1 MNRKRDRWL
10 KRGLEW
16 LLRPFF
22 HRPRL
27 SLQEIVAEGPRR
39 ILIVRQHNQMGDM
52 LCAVP
57 AIRAIAETFPG
68 ARLAIVTAPVNDGVV
83 RGNPYL
89 ERVFLFD
96 KVSLRRSFVRAIRF
110 IRSLRDFDPDLAIV
124 LNSVSYSG
132 TSSWIAVLSG
142 ARRIIGGDSRPF
154 GWSFSQWLYNLQ
166 MPSSKELGGHA
177 IDHGLQPLASIGIT
191 TSDRS
196 TILILSEEDEESA
209 ARFLES
215 VGDGPYFAVHPGAGK
230 RANRW
235 PVERFARVVQGLRE
249 AGWSPWCVE
258 GPADGEATAQLQA
271 LLSFSLPVLRGVSV
285 RTVGAA
291 LAASELALVNDTGI
305 MHVAGALGVPTL
317 ALFGPTPASSWKPP
331 AEQLVALQSADGTM
345 EGISVEEVWEALH
358 ELQPLLPKAAGS
370 PRISSTSPGSSRP

>member
-22 HRPRL
+22 HRPRR
-27 SLQEIVAEGPRR
+27 SLKEIVAEKPGR

-57 AIRAIAETFPG
+57 AIRAIAETFSG

-89 ERVFLFD
+89 EKVFLFD
-96 KVSLRRSFVRAIRF
+96 KVSLRRSPARAMHF
-110 IRSLRDFDPDLAIV
+110 LRSLRAFDPDLAIV

-166 MPSSKELGGHA
+166 MPSSERVEGHA
-177 IDHGLQPLASIGIT
+177 IDHGLRPLASIGIT
-191 TSDRS
+191 TNDRS
-196 TILILSEEDEESA
+196 TVLILSPEDEESA
-209 ARFLES
+209 ARFLAT

-235 PVERFARVVQGLRE
+235 PVERFASVVQGLYE

-258 GPADGEATAQLQA
+258 GPADGEATSQLQA
-271 LLSFSLPVLRGVSV
+271 LLSFPLPVLGGVSV

-291 LAASELALVNDTGI
+291 LASSDLALVNDTGI

-331 AEQLVALQSADGTM
+331 AEQVVALQSPDGTM
-345 EGISVEEVWEALH
+345 EGLSEDRVRKALY
-358 ELQPLLPKAAGS
+358 ELHPLLRAAGGS
-370 PRISSTSPGSSRP
+370 TTISSTSPDSSRP